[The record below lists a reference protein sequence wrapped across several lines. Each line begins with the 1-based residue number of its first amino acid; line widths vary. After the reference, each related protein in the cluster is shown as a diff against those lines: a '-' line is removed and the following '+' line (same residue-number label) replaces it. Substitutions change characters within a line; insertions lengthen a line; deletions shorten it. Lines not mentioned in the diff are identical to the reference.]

1 MPESSSSETFSTQ
14 QVQQARYRL
23 APLALNRFTE
33 SVPIREDSQP
43 LSQEK
48 VEEQSFAVLGYME
61 EYFRPPSQA
70 GTEIKINGE
79 MNLRELEAQ
88 LDESLLS
95 SKRNDGVRRVLT
107 GLAQDEGSEM
117 TEEARELRPDHQEK
131 IKKKISDLL
140 SHPQVREKF
149 QEELEREIGF
159 YQAARKPM
167 REVRDIDRVTGK
179 LRQTI
184 YRRYLTSKREHG
196 KLVQSASDQI
206 AFFQDKVD
214 ELESTE
220 RGIEQTASAETLG
233 YLETQKLLE
242 YKKQLKEHG
251 FVTTSSREHLID
263 RITREALA
271 GKKIFLV
278 GSTGT
283 GKTELAFYALDSL
296 TGGYEIVPWHE
307 GTTPRD
313 IFGYRELYEDAEG
326 KVQSGVKPG
335 PYPRALEKQVGLVHE
350 EFTGGSTRTQLS
362 MKYLMGAGPGEKVH
376 IPGFNGEV
384 HEITPN
390 FIELFTGNPKDE
402 RTKQREDM
410 DPAILRELTGI
421 EVGYMPATE
430 MRDIIRAKLIEENGV
445 LRLATTEL
453 KYIEQLCK
461 AAEMMQK
468 IHNRDFEGFTPEMK
482 TMFGIDA
489 QGNTETTL
497 NTNFLDPGTL
507 FKLFGEWELA
517 RARGQHFAD
526 YMQAKLGEFVSDPK
540 TLSTPEERK
549 TLQKVLHSFGLIT
562 GASGDIQVV
571 IGKLEDERGYILP
584 SEMAGRVALSNENPM
599 GTSSPEARRVGTSS
613 PEARRAASSEF
624 QRNEEQYWK
633 DKLKPASGSVFEI
646 PELPRSIPP
655 ESLEKFA
662 GDTENVG
669 VRSFPKLDIGTPDD
683 LRRMNV
689 GAFLTRIEERYP
701 GLRVYETLSNA
712 EKNDHTVGR
721 LLRKWYWEQVRDGNI
736 DFPEIYNKG
745 GWFVTEVMPKPMHG
759 DSYEETMIS
768 GELGHTNRFDVTW
781 NAAHGDIVRNKSEI
795 LSKSGL
801 PLNLEVRMPTAAELN
816 MLLNRMEVGTDTY
829 EWTEDEYRADGDPFR
844 VIVGESVAGGAAR
857 ASWRHPS
864 RSLALVGFRVAVVL
878 GT

>member
-1 MPESSSSETFSTQ
+1 MPESSPAEILSTQ
-14 QVQQARYRL
+14 QVQQARLRL
-23 APLALNRFTE
+23 APLALNLFVE
-33 SVPIREDSQP
+33 GVPIREDSQP
-43 LSQEK
+43 ISKEQ
-48 VEEQSFAVLGYME
+48 VEEQIFAVLGYME
-61 EYFRPPSQA
+61 EYFRPPSQT
-70 GTEIKINGE
+70 GDEITINGE

-88 LDESLLS
+88 LDASLLS
-95 SKRNDGVRRVLT
+95 SKRNDGVRKVLT
-107 GLAQDEGSEM
+107 GITPDEGGEA
-117 TEEARELRPDHQEK
+117 TEETQKSRREHREK
-131 IKKKISDLL
+131 IKQKISDLL

-149 QEELEREIGF
+149 QEELKREIGF

-167 REVRDIDRVTGK
+167 RKVRDIDRVTGK
-179 LRQTI
+179 LKQTI
-184 YRRYLTSKREHG
+184 YRRYLTSKKEHG

-214 ELESTE
+214 ELESTK

-251 FVTTSSREHLID
+251 FVTTPSREHLID

-410 DPAILRELTGI
+410 DPAILRELTGV
-421 EVGYMPATE
+421 EVSYMPASE
-430 MRDIIRAKLIEENGV
+430 MNDIIRAKLIEENGV
-445 LRLATTEL
+445 LRLAPSEL
-453 KYIEQLCK
+453 KYIENLCQ
-461 AAEMMQK
+461 AAGIMQK
-468 IHNRDFEGFTPEMK
+468 FHNRDFEGFTPEIK
-482 TMFGIDA
+482 DLFAIDPH
-489 QGNTETTL
+489 GNTENTL
-497 NTNFLDPGTL
+497 NNNFLDPGTL
-507 FKLFGEWELA
+507 FKLFSEWELA

-526 YMQAKLGEFVSDPK
+526 YMQTKLGEFVSDPK
-540 TLSTPEERK
+540 TLSTPEERRI
-549 TLQKVLHSFGLIT
+549 LQKVLYAFKLIT
-562 GASGDIQVV
+562 SASGDIQVA
-571 IGKLEDERGYILP
+571 IGKSEDEKGYILP
-584 SEMAGRVALSNENPM
+584 SEMAGHVALSNENPM
-599 GTSSPEARRVGTSS
+599 GASSPEARRVAT
-613 PEARRAASSEF
+613 SEF
-624 QRNEEQYWK
+624 QRKEEQFWRN
-633 DKLKPASGSVFEI
+633 KLRPAPGSVFEI
-646 PELPRSIPP
+646 PELPRSVPP

-662 GDTENVG
+662 GDAENIG

-683 LRRMNV
+683 LRRMDV
-689 GAFLTRIEERYP
+689 DDFLARIEERYP
-701 GLRVYETLSNA
+701 GLRVYETLSDA

-721 LLRKWYWEQVRDGNI
+721 LLRKWYWEQVKDGKI

-745 GWFVTEVMPKPMHG
+745 GWFVTEVMSKPMYR

-768 GELGHTNRFDVTW
+768 GELGHTNRFNVTW
-781 NAAHGDIVRNKSEI
+781 DTAHGDIVRNKSEI
-795 LSKSGL
+795 LSKLGL
-801 PLNLEVRMPTAAELN
+801 PSNLEVRMPTAAELN

-829 EWTEDEYRADGDPFR
+829 EWTEDEYRGDGASNR
-844 VIVGESVAGGAAR
+844 VVVGGSALGGAAR
-857 ASWRHPS
+857 AGWLYPVDS
-864 RSLALVGFRVAVVL
+864 RNGLGFRVAVVL